1 MKKLWFC
8 LLCIGLPIHGFS
20 RVYTVDGISF
30 EMVQVEGGRFLMGA
44 QKDDATQA
52 NYNPKALFDEQPVHY
67 VNLRDYLI
75 GKYPVT
81 QELWFAVTRQQPVA
95 DATHQ
100 WFSEA
105 GYGIGYPAYYISYN
119 DALAFIATLNDSLS
133 ASGQL
138 QHGDFFRLPT
148 EAEWE
153 YAARG
158 GKESRHYLFAGSN
171 DINEVGW
178 YASNSPTSTQVVGK
192 KKPNELGLY
201 DMSGNVLEWCSDY
214 YGDYPEEEQDNPTGA
229 LFNKFDYRVCRGGC
243 YPRQEHI
250 AFVSSRLRETEYRRL
265 NYIGLRIVLQ
275 HTPATDLHSSQTTA
289 PVPSSRIILHDGKIH
304 IEHLTPCGQK
314 RLYTLLGQSHL

>member
-20 RVYTVDGISF
+20 RVYTVDGIPF

-67 VNLRDYLI
+67 VNLRDYQI

-158 GKESRHYLFAGSN
+158 GKQSCHYLFAGSN
-171 DINEVGW
+171 NINEVGW
-178 YASNSPTSTQVVGK
+178 YASNSPTSTQVVGQ

-214 YGDYPEEEQDNPTGA
+214 YGDYSAEEQNNPTGPPSTSSTIA
-229 LFNKFDYRVCRGGC
+229 YAEAVVIPGRSISHS
-243 YPRQEHI
+243 YP
-250 AFVSSRLRETEYRRL
+250 T
-265 NYIGLRIVLQ
+265 
-275 HTPATDLHSSQTTA
+275 ATVKRNTA
-289 PVPSSRIILHDGKIH
+289 ASII
-304 IEHLTPCGQK
+304 
-314 RLYTLLGQSHL
+314 

>member
-1 MKKLWFC
+1 MKKLWFF

-20 RVYTVDGISF
+20 RVYTVDGIPF

-52 NYNPKALFDEQPVHY
+52 NYNPKASFDEQPVHY

-81 QELWFAVTRQQPVA
+81 QGLWFAVTRQQPVA

-158 GKESRHYLFAGSN
+158 GKQSRHYLFAGSN

-178 YASNSPTSTQVVGK
+178 YASNSPTSTQVVGQ

-214 YGDYPEEEQDNPTGA
+214 YGDYSAEEQNNPTGA
-229 LFNKFDYRVCRGGC
+229 PFNKFDYRVCRGGC

-250 AFVSSRLRETEYRRL
+250 AFVSYRHCETEYRRL
-265 NYIGLRIVLQ
+265 NYIGLRVVLQ
-275 HTPATDLHSSQTTA
+275 RSAATDLQPSQNTA
-289 PVPSSRIILHDGKIH
+289 AVPSSRIILHDGKIL
-304 IEHLTPCGQK
+304 IEHFNPSGQK
-314 RLYTLLGQSHL
+314 RLYTLLGQPHL

>member
-1 MKKLWFC
+1 MRKLWLY
-8 LLCIGLPIHGFS
+8 LLCIGLPVHSFS
-20 RVYTVDGISF
+20 SVYIVDGIQF
-30 EMVQVEGGRFLMGA
+30 EMVEVEGGRFLMGA
-44 QKDDATQA
+44 QRNDATQA

-67 VNLRDYLI
+67 VNLHDYLI

-81 QELWFAVTRQQPVA
+81 QQLWFAVTRQQPVA
-95 DATHQ
+95 ETTHQ

-119 DALAFIATLNDSLS
+119 DALAFVATLNDSLS

-158 GKESRHYLFAGSN
+158 GKQSRHYLFAGSN

-178 YASNSPTSTQVVGK
+178 YASNSPTSTQVVGQ

-214 YGDYPEEEQDNPTGA
+214 YGDYSAEEQNNPTGA
-229 LFNKFDYRVCRGGC
+229 LFHKFNYRVCRGGC

-250 AFVSSRLRETEYRRL
+250 AYVSSRIYETEHRRL

-275 HTPATDLHSSQTTA
+275 RSAATDLQPSQTTA
-289 PVPSSRIILHDGKIH
+289 TVPSSRIILQDGKIH
-304 IEHLTPCGQK
+304 IEHLMPCGQK
-314 RLYTLLGQSHL
+314 RLYNLLGQPHL

>member
-52 NYNPKALFDEQPVHY
+52 NYNPKASFDEQPVHY
-67 VNLRDYLI
+67 VNLRDYQI

-119 DALAFIATLNDSLS
+119 DALTFIAALNDSLS

-138 QHGDFFRLPT
+138 QHGDFPS
-148 EAEWE
+148 AH
-153 YAARG
+153 RG
-158 GKESRHYLFAGSN
+158 GMGICRPRRQTESPL
-171 DINEVGW
+171 
-178 YASNSPTSTQVVGK
+178 P
-192 KKPNELGLY
+192 
-201 DMSGNVLEWCSDY
+201 
-214 YGDYPEEEQDNPTGA
+214 
-229 LFNKFDYRVCRGGC
+229 VCRKQQHQRGRLVRVQLSHFHTSG
-243 YPRQEHI
+243 RTEETQRTR
-250 AFVSSRLRETEYRRL
+250 FV
-265 NYIGLRIVLQ
+265 
-275 HTPATDLHSSQTTA
+275 
-289 PVPSSRIILHDGKIH
+289 
-304 IEHLTPCGQK
+304 
-314 RLYTLLGQSHL
+314 